1 MKQHIE
7 PSHDNKHNQKKHS
20 SPHCNLEFLI
30 DVHFGESYDEK
41 TEFTGLTNAFPK
53 KRTQTS
59 LPNLLNQFM
68 KKKDNSKLKHQNS
81 VLCCQSQLPK
91 WFSII

>member
-41 TEFTGLTNAFPK
+41 TKSTELADASPEISNNID
-53 KRTQTS
+53 
-59 LPNLLNQFM
+59 L
-68 KKKDNSKLKHQNS
+68 SKELVLEHVKS
-81 VLCCQSQLPK
+81 VA
-91 WFSII
+91 